1 MKGAVPLLI
10 TRETDYALRILRAL
24 QDRQLHPIAEL
35 TQSQLLPQAFAYKIL
50 KKLAR
55 GGLVEILRGASGGYR
70 LTADLDQTTLYD
82 LMEAMEEGSQVSA
95 CMDPQYPCPWRA
107 AHGGCSIHC
116 RLAEVQRKLDQ
127 ELRSHTLRELL
138 SAP

>member
-1 MKGAVPLLI
+1 MLI

-24 QDRQLHPIAEL
+24 LDGELHTAGQIAQD
-35 TQSQLLPQAFAYKIL
+35 QLLPQSFAYKIM
-50 KKLAR
+50 KKLEKAGMVQMIR
-55 GGLVEILRGASGGYR
+55 GTAGGCR
-70 LTADLDQTTLYD
+70 LAADLSRTSLYD
-82 LMEAMEEGSQVSA
+82 LVEAMGERSGLSA

-116 RLAEVQRKLDQ
+116 RLAEIQRKLDQ
-127 ELRSHTLRELL
+127 ELRAHSLLEIL